1 MGVGKTSAAIHLM
14 NSNPDHRFI
23 FITPFLDEI
32 KRIKAA
38 CQSLKFTEP
47 SFNKKHNKFTNFKE
61 LIEQGRNIASTHALF
76 QKCDSY
82 VESLIRDQGYT
93 LILDEVCDVIDVLD
107 IKPSDLRL
115 YLRNKNVTVGHDGK
129 AYWNDDDYARD
140 GKDYDCVQAIKSG
153 HVVMENG
160 KLLIWQ
166 FPYTVFDVFDETY
179 ILTYKFDAQ
188 IQKYYFDMC
197 GLHYEYIG
205 ARKSGDHYEFCSTDE
220 MVPLSLDLSHK
231 IQILEDDSVNA
242 IGDELNALSLSW
254 FERMDL
260 VSGKPK
266 IKELKQNAENVVRH
280 KWNAKSDSLLWST
293 HMSYREKIAGKGY
306 SRGFLSFNYRAT
318 NAYRNKT
325 HLMYLINVYL
335 VVDIK
340 NFFLSNGIVMDDDG
354 YATSIM
360 IQWIWRSAIRDGND
374 IWLYLPSKRMRHL
387 LNKWITEVSNG

>member
-14 NSNPDHRFI
+14 NNCPDHKFI
-23 FITPFLDEI
+23 FITPFLEEI
-32 KRIKAA
+32 KRIKES
-38 CQSLKFTEP
+38 CPSLKITEP
-47 SFNKKHNKFTNFKE
+47 SYNRKHNKFTNFKE

-82 VESLIRDQGYT
+82 VESLIHEKGYT
-93 LILDEVCDVIDVLD
+93 LILDEVCDVITVLD
-107 IKPSDLRL
+107 IAPDDLRL
-115 YLRNKNVTVGHDGK
+115 FIKAKAVNVDQDGRV
-129 AYWNDDDYARD
+129 YWSDEDYRRGWGLDVMRD
-140 GKDYDCVQAIKSG
+140 IKSG
-153 HVVMENG
+153 HVIMENG
-160 KLLIWQ
+160 QLLIWR
-166 FPYTVFDVFDETY
+166 FPYKAFEAFQETY
-179 ILTYKFDAQ
+179 VLTYKFAAQ
-188 IQKYYFDMC
+188 AQKYYFDMC
-197 GLHYEYIG
+197 GLSYEYIG
-205 ARKSGDHYEFCSTDE
+205 ARKSGDHYEFCEADE
-220 MVPLSLDLSHK
+220 MQPLTLDLATK
-231 IQILEDDSVNA
+231 IHIIEDESVNV
-242 IGDELNALSLSW
+242 IGEDWNALSSSW

-280 KWNAKSDSLLWST
+280 KWNVKSESILWST
-293 HMSYREKIAGKGY
+293 HMRQQGKMAGKGY

-318 NAYRNKT
+318 NTYRNKT
-325 HLMYLINVYL
+325 HLMYLINVYS

-387 LNKWITEVSNG
+387 LTKWISEVSNG